1 MPHRFWGFVRV
12 ILLRQFHQ
20 SFGSSRFD
28 GIIKFLGK
36 NWWVSSLIVWVIGLV
51 SQLQFDWAFDTEL
64 RAANESIG
72 IRVQRLSLSPPLPE
86 LSDGVVGESKQAS
99 RDDLLQWKLVTG
111 SASCNFRIGGFGFGI
126 EFFGS
131 FSEGVV

>member
-51 SQLQFDWAFDTEL
+51 SQLQFDWAFDTEFCL
-64 RAANESIG
+64 EDVS
-72 IRVQRLSLSPPLPE
+72 RVQHHNVNIVDI
-86 LSDGVVGESKQAS
+86 SDIIIWQIGESTAMES
-99 RDDLLQWKLVTG
+99 
-111 SASCNFRIGGFGFGI
+111 
-126 EFFGS
+126 
-131 FSEGVV
+131 

>member
-51 SQLQFDWAFDTEL
+51 SQLQFDWAFDTEVV
-64 RAANESIG
+64 SMG
-72 IRVQRLSLSPPLPE
+72 FSLFRKL
-86 LSDGVVGESKQAS
+86 LF
-99 RDDLLQWKLVTG
+99 DDLDEDEIMSRRLKSSTSQRKHRRYIRYNYLADWRKH
-111 SASCNFRIGGFGFGI
+111 CNGKFEKICCSSG
-126 EFFGS
+126 
-131 FSEGVV
+131 